1 MSQTNSKPDNLK
13 RVRISI
19 PIADTPV
26 LTWLSVQQ
34 NISFSIR
41 ALIKDAIARQGYVD
55 ATCGEPSAKSPGR
68 PKKRMQEALAR
79 AEAGHLYEDTATDE
93 QEGVQKNAHG
103 VVYLDLQSP
112 PESSDTVTM
121 NPFVAQQTAATSEK
135 DVPEQQ
141 PEPQVVPQSSA
152 VQNDSDDDDMALFGF
167 RR

>member
-1 MSQTNSKPDNLK
+1 MSQTKTSNKPDNLK

-19 PIADTPV
+19 PKADTPV
-26 LTWLSVQQ
+26 LTWLAVQQ
-34 NISFSIR
+34 NISFSVR

-55 ATCGEPSAKSPGR
+55 VTCGEPSAKSPGR

-79 AEAGHLYEDTATDE
+79 AEAGHLYEEDT
-93 QEGVQKNAHG
+93 QENAHD
-103 VVYLDLQSP
+103 VVYFDLQSQ

-121 NPFVAQQTAATSEK
+121 NPFAAQQTVAASKK
-135 DVPEQQ
+135 DEPEQHEQ
-141 PEPQVVPQSSA
+141 PEPQVVSQPSA